1 MPRNEKERVI
11 YIAVLCLLMTYFN
24 GLLNGALI
32 QGAMTKE
39 LFLKVTKQE
48 PLFWLIAFLIAMM
61 GMQKLSAKA
70 AARVFQKTDSENT
83 KIFLLSFF
91 MVLFMSPCVL
101 LARMLIQC
109 GFGPE
114 AFLNVA
120 KYWPRAFTFALF
132 YQLIFAGPL
141 ARRILRLFR
150 TADRADKPEAP

>member
-1 MPRNEKERVI
+1 MPRNEKERII

-39 LFLKVTKQE
+39 L
-48 PLFWLIAFLIAMM
+48 
-61 GMQKLSAKA
+61 
-70 AARVFQKTDSENT
+70 FQKTDSENT

-120 KYWPRAFTFALF
+120 KHWPRAFTFALF

-141 ARRILRLFR
+141 ARRILRLLR
-150 TADRADKPEAP
+150 TADRADKPEVL

>member
-39 LFLKVTKQE
+39 L
-48 PLFWLIAFLIAMM
+48 
-61 GMQKLSAKA
+61 
-70 AARVFQKTDSENT
+70 FQKTDSENT

-120 KYWPRAFTFALF
+120 KHWPRAFTFALF

-141 ARRILRLFR
+141 ARRILRLLR
-150 TADRADKPEAP
+150 TADRADKPEVL

>member
-1 MPRNEKERVI
+1 
-11 YIAVLCLLMTYFN
+11 MTYFN

-32 QGAMTKE
+32 QGAMTGE
-39 LFLKVTKQE
+39 LFRKVTMQE
-48 PLFWLIAFLIAMM
+48 PLFWLIAFMIAML
-61 GMQKLSAKA
+61 GMQKLSARA
-70 AARVFQKTDSENT
+70 AARIFQKTDSPNT

-109 GFGPE
+109 GFGAE
-114 AFLNVA
+114 AFRNLV

-141 ARRILRLFR
+141 ARRILRLLR
-150 TADRADKPEAP
+150 KREK

>member
-1 MPRNEKERVI
+1 MPQNEKERIV

-32 QGAMTKE
+32 QGGMTRE
-39 LFLKVTKQE
+39 LFLTVTKQE
-48 PLFWLIAFLIAMM
+48 PLFWLIAFVIAVG
-61 GMQKLSAKA
+61 GMQKLSARA
-70 AARVFQKTDSENT
+70 AACVFQKNDSENT

-101 LARMLIQC
+101 LMRMLIQN
-109 GFGPE
+109 GFGST
-114 AFLNVA
+114 AFLNVL

-141 ARRILRLFR
+141 ARRVLRLMR
-150 TADRADKPEAP
+150 